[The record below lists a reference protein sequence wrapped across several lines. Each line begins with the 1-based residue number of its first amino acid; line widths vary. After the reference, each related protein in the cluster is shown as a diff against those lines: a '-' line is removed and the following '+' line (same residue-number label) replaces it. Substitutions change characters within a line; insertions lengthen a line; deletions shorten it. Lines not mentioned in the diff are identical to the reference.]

1 MNEKDIAGQPPATA
15 NATPAKTS
23 ERVGTSDAGR
33 PALQT
38 YLRRTIVLGLLY
50 ALPACL
56 VVTSLTLGAG
66 SANPD
71 LWWHLRTGSW
81 IVQHHTVP
89 ETDPFSAF
97 GMDKPWLAYAW
108 LFDLVIYGFYRWL
121 GLIGP
126 AVCVMLLAAALGIV
140 LYQALHRRMRRF
152 AAPIA
157 LTSVGLVVLMRF
169 YSAMPLLV
177 SILLFAVEANIL
189 FADLVDEPEQS
200 SPRRLWALPAIFML
214 WANVHVAFVY
224 GMAVLVIAALTQNV
238 GLARGPRGLQ
248 IVSASSERRHKLWV
262 VTAASFIATF
272 INPYSWRIYRVILGL
287 ARDRAPFA
295 FVSELRAPDF
305 RTPLDYILVL
315 TVLSAAFVIGRVR
328 FRGNLFAGLLLVGT
342 TIVSLR
348 AAHDE
353 WVALITALLIIAVGC
368 RQIVAPAVSVRGRQR
383 ILAGLFAILF
393 VFAWAKRRNLSN
405 AHLEADAAAYF
416 PVKAAEFVSQHGLRG
431 PLFNDFNWGGY
442 LIWRLPNLPV
452 SMDGR
457 TNVYGG
463 PRTARSIRTWNCM
476 PGWKDDPD
484 LNAANLVIGPTAM
497 PLSYAL
503 QDEPTYELAYGYA
516 IAVVFVKKAP

>member
-1 MNEKDIAGQPPATA
+1 
-15 NATPAKTS
+15 
-23 ERVGTSDAGR
+23 V
-33 PALQT
+33 QT
-38 YLRRTIVLGLLY
+38 YLRRTIVLGLIY
-50 ALPACL
+50 ALAACL
-56 VVTSLTLGAG
+56 AITSLTLGAG

-81 IVQHHTVP
+81 IVQHHRVP

-97 GMDKPWLAYAW
+97 GMNKPWLAYAW
-108 LFDLVIYGFYRWL
+108 LFDLAIYGFYRWL

-126 AVCVMLLAAALGIV
+126 AVCVVSIAAAVGIV
-140 LYQALHRRMRRF
+140 LHQALQTRMRGF

-157 LTSVGLVVLMRF
+157 LTSVGLLVLMRF
-169 YSAMPLLV
+169 SSAMPLLV
-177 SILLFAVEANIL
+177 SILLFAIEMDIL

-200 SPRRLWALPAIFML
+200 SRRRLWVLPAIFAL
-214 WANVHVAFVY
+214 WANIHVAFLY
-224 GMAVLVIAALTQNV
+224 GMAVLVIAALARNV
-238 GLARGPRGLQ
+238 GLVWGPGGLQ
-248 IVSASSERRHKLWV
+248 IVSASRKRGDKLWV

-272 INPYSWRIYRVILGL
+272 INPYSWRIYWVIWGL
-287 ARDRAPFA
+287 ARDRAPFS

-305 RTPLDYILVL
+305 RTALDYILIL
-315 TVLSAAFVIGRVR
+315 IVLSAAFIIGRVR
-328 FRGNLFAGLLLVGT
+328 FRGNLFAGLLLAGT

-353 WVALITALLIIAVGC
+353 WVALIVALLIIAVGC
-368 RQIVAPAVSVRGRQR
+368 RRITVLEVSVRGRQR
-383 ILAGLFAILF
+383 VLAGFFAILF

-416 PVKAAEFVSQHGLRG
+416 PVKAAEFVAQHGLQG
-431 PLFNDFNWGGY
+431 PVFNDFNWGGY

-463 PRTARSIRTWNCM
+463 LRTARSIRTWNCM
-476 PGWKDDPD
+476 PDWKDDPD
-484 LNAANLVIGPTAM
+484 LNAANLVIGPTAL

-503 QDEPTYELAYGYA
+503 QYESGYKLVYRDA
-516 IAVVFVKKAP
+516 IAVVFLKKAR